1 MTISVCIGSSCH
13 VRGSYKIVEKINKA
27 IKDNS
32 LEDKVKVNAAFC
44 LGKCSEG
51 VTEGVSVKFDDEIV
65 TGITENNFDEIFNK
79 YILQKV

>member
-13 VRGSYKIVEKINKA
+13 VRGSYKIVERINKA
-27 IKDNS
+27 IKDNA
-32 LEDKVKVNAAFC
+32 LEDKVKVIAAFC

-51 VTEGVSVKFDDEIV
+51 ATDGVSVKFDDEIV
-65 TGITENNFDEIFNK
+65 TGITEDNFDEIFDK